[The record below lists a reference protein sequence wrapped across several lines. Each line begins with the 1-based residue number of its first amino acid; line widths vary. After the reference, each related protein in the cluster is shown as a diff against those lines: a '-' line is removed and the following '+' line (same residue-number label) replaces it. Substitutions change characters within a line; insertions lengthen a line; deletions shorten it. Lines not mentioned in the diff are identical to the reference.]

1 MDGVTKKIVDA
12 ASRFS
17 SINQLR
23 LFGSRARGDATE
35 RSDYDIAVFGASDR
49 DRIFF
54 SDAVDELPILQK
66 IDLVFVTERLKK
78 EPIYQSIQNE
88 GILIMDKFSIKLNNF
103 KKAVARLREAVDLSN
118 INRELVIRDGV
129 IQRFEFTTEL
139 AWKTA
144 REYLLLEGET
154 DINSPKPV
162 MRTAFRVGLIDDSEN
177 WARLLNDRN
186 VTSHVYDDETAD
198 EIYQRILTVYVG
210 LFESLLEK
218 LTLLSQ
224 KKIGF
229 E

>member
-1 MDGVTKKIVDA
+1 MDCVTQKIVDA
-12 ASRFS
+12 ASRFP
-17 SINQLR
+17 SIKQLR

-54 SDAVDELPILQK
+54 TDAVDELPILQK
-66 IDLVFVTERLKK
+66 IDLVFVSERLKK
-78 EPIYQSIQNE
+78 EPIFRSIQNE
-88 GILIMDKFSIKLNNF
+88 GILIMDKFSIKLENF
-103 KKAVARLREAVDLSN
+103 SKAVARLREAVDLSN
-118 INRELVIRDGV
+118 THHELVIRDGV

-177 WARLLNDRN
+177 WAQLLNDRN

-198 EIYQRILTVYVG
+198 EIYQRIRTVYVG

-218 LTLLSQ
+218 LTVLSQ
-224 KKIGF
+224 KEKL
-229 E
+229 